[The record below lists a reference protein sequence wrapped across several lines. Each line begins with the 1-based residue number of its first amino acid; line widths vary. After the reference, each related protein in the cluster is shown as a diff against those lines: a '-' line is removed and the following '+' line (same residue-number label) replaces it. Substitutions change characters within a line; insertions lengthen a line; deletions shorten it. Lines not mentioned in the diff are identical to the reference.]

1 MKTNWFAVVI
11 MLFAGFIAWSAW
23 PNVRR
28 TLDRRTQQLA
38 RLSEGYNQ
46 GVVVFSDNRINVQI
60 PTTTA
65 LQELG
70 LGGRSTMG
78 DEQGMLWLFDE
89 ARRYSFW
96 MKGMKFPL
104 DFIWIDG
111 GRVVDI
117 TPDAPV
123 PSAGDPDP
131 KIYQP
136 AVPASAILEVNAG
149 FAQRHA
155 VHVGDAVEVDPR

>member
-1 MKTNWFAVVI
+1 MKVNWFAVVI
-11 MLFAGFIAWSAW
+11 ILFAGLIAWSAW
-23 PNVRR
+23 PNVQR
-28 TLDRRTQQLA
+28 TLNRKTGQSA
-38 RLSEGYNQ
+38 RLSEGYRQ
-46 GVVVFSDNRINVQI
+46 GTIVFSDNRIKVQI

-70 LGGRSTMG
+70 LGGRPSLSEG
-78 DEQGMLWLFDE
+78 EGMLWLFDQP
-89 ARRYSFW
+89 RRYSFW
-96 MKGMKFPL
+96 MKGMNFPL

-123 PSAGDPDP
+123 TAADP

-136 AVPASAILEVNAG
+136 DVPASAILEVNAG
-149 FAQRHA
+149 YAERHA
-155 VHVGDAVEVDPR
+155 VHVGDAVEVDTN